1 MNEPHANP
9 DSVTAEN
16 HVMTKKRVLIVDDD
30 LACARILKAGL
41 ERTGCYD
48 VRAEGRAKEALFAAR
63 EFGPDMIL
71 LDVCMIDGD
80 GGDVAFQLRND
91 RQLRNI
97 PIVFVTSIVSEE
109 EAQNGNAIRGAFPFL
124 AKPVRLQRAI
134 ACIEKYTGT
143 GAPADQLSAERKS
156 T

>member
-1 MNEPHANP
+1 MNESPVNP
-9 DSVTAEN
+9 DSVT
-16 HVMTKKRVLIVDDD
+16 KKRVLLVDDD
-30 LACARILKAGL
+30 LACSRILKVGL
-41 ERTGCYD
+41 EQTGRYD
-48 VRAEGRAKEALFAAR
+48 VRAEGLAQKAVSAAR

-91 RQLRNI
+91 RQLQNV

-109 EAQNGNAIRGAFPFL
+109 EAQNGNAVRGAFPFL
-124 AKPVRLQRAI
+124 AKPVRLERAI

-143 GAPADQLSAERKS
+143 GVPAERKS

>member
-1 MNEPHANP
+1 MNESIVNS
-9 DSVTAEN
+9 DSVA
-16 HVMTKKRVLIVDDD
+16 KKRVLIVDDD

-41 ERTGCYD
+41 ERTGRYD
-48 VRAEGRAKEALFAAR
+48 VRAEGRAKEALPAAR

-80 GGDVAFQLRND
+80 GGEVAFRLRND
-91 RQLRNI
+91 RHLQNI

-109 EAQNGNAIRGAFPFL
+109 EAQNGNAARGAFHFL
-124 AKPVRLQRAI
+124 AKPVRLERAI
-134 ACIEKYTGT
+134 ACIEKHTGA
-143 GAPADQLSAERKS
+143 GAPASQLLPKGTS

>member
-1 MNEPHANP
+1 MNEAHANS
-9 DSVTAEN
+9 DSVTTES
-16 HVMTKKRVLIVDDD
+16 HSVMKKRILIVDDD

-41 ERTGCYD
+41 ERTGRYD
-48 VRAEGRAKEALFAAR
+48 VRAEGRAKEALSAAR

-91 RQLRNI
+91 RRFQNI

-109 EAQNGNAIRGAFPFL
+109 EAQNGNAIRGAFHFL
-124 AKPVRLQRAI
+124 AKPVRLERTI
-134 ACIEKYTGT
+134 ACIERHTGT
-143 GAPADQLSAERKS
+143 GGPAEQLSPERKS